1 MSKRELSFEELQ
13 KWDCAE
19 EEFGGVFYE
28 GNGVFRAHSRS
39 NNIYKNEN
47 QDNYIKEKNN
57 NEKNNNEKNN
67 NEKNEKK
74 QKK

>member
-1 MSKRELSFEELQ
+1 MSRELSFEELQ

-28 GNGVFRAHSRS
+28 GYGVFRAHSRS

-47 QDNYIKEKNN
+47 QDNYVKEK
-57 NEKNNNEKNN
+57 NNEKNN

>member
-1 MSKRELSFEELQ
+1 MSKELSFEELL

-28 GNGVFRAHSRS
+28 GNGVFRTHSRS
-39 NNIYKNEN
+39 NNIGKNEN
-47 QDNYIKEKNN
+47 QDNYVKEKNN
-57 NEKNNNEKNN
+57 NEKNNNENN
-67 NEKNEKK
+67 KKK

>member
-1 MSKRELSFEELQ
+1 MSKELSFEELQ

-28 GNGVFRAHSRS
+28 GNGVFRTHSRS
-39 NNIYKNEN
+39 NNICKNEN
-47 QDNYIKEKNN
+47 QDNYVKEKNN
-57 NEKNNNEKNN
+57 NEKNNNEKKTNENN
-67 NEKNEKK
+67 KKK

>member
-1 MSKRELSFEELQ
+1 MSRRELSFEELQ

-47 QDNYIKEKNN
+47 QDNYVKEKN
-57 NEKNNNEKNN
+57 NEKNNNEN
-67 NEKNEKK
+67 NEKK